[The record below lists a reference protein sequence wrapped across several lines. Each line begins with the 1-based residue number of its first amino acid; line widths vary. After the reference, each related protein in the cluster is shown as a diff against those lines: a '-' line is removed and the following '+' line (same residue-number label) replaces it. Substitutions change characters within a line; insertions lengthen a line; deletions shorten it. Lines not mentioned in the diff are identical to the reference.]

1 MTPHHL
7 HALAA
12 AWSLQAARQVLAFH
26 VDRERRHNAN
36 GLLDAA
42 PILRSPTYGTR
53 HATGDHGDPTGTLLL
68 DTRPTRDTTWSDLN
82 RRLDGKLR
90 WLADQTPT
98 APAGPDP
105 WWRLYDALPRLQP
118 GTAATIGRHLTD
130 EERWVRDAIR
140 QPRPT
145 APLVGVPCPHCGERQ
160 LVVQTAGPAE
170 AWTVVCTT
178 GRLCIGPGCG
188 CGMPGAVEG
197 VAHIWPR
204 HVVLGAVAGAAP
216 TAVGETA

>member
-12 AWSLQAARQVLAFH
+12 AWSLHTARQVLAVH

-53 HATGDHGDPTGTLLL
+53 HAPGDHGDPTGTLLL
-68 DTRPTRDTTWSDLN
+68 DTRPTRDTTWSDLH
-82 RRLDGKLR
+82 RRLTGKLR
-90 WLADQTPT
+90 WLAQQID
-98 APAGPDP
+98 APGAGLGLDP
-105 WWRLYDALPRLQP
+105 LALLMTALPRLQP
-118 GTAATIGRHLTD
+118 GTAAAIGRHLVD

-145 APLVGVPCPHCGERQ
+145 QPLVGIPCPHCGERQ
-160 LVVQTAGPAE
+160 LVVQTAGPID
-170 AWTVVCTT
+170 AWTVVCAT
-178 GRLCIGPGCG
+178 GRHCTGPDCR

-197 VAHIWPR
+197 VTHIWPR
-204 HVVLGAVAGAAP
+204 SVVLGPVAGSAP
-216 TAVGETA
+216 TTGAG